1 MADTGGVQPYSA
13 YGFTG
18 GNALLTNTKVQLNA
32 APVYITGAMAQ
43 KNGSSGDCFL
53 LCYDA
58 LAADVTVGTT
68 IPKYVIPITVSAALN
83 FQPTKVLQFI
93 TALTVAM
100 VMTDPKGTT
109 APSVPFG
116 IDIYRN

>member
-1 MADTGGVQPYSA
+1 MADQGGVQPYSA

-18 GNALLTNTKVQLNA
+18 GNALLTTTKTQLNS
-32 APVYITGAMAQ
+32 APVYITGAMSQ
-43 KNGSSGDCFL
+43 QNGCTNDCFL

-68 IPKYVIPITVSAALN
+68 IPKYVITIQKSLSLN
-83 FQPTKVLQFI
+83 FQPVKVLQFI

-109 APSVPFG
+109 APSTPFG